1 MNNDSFFTAEDLAK
15 VRLPKFAE
23 GVVNKPFADIV
34 GKTQKS
40 QTPAAK
46 SASTAP
52 TPAPTPAP
60 MSTPVS
66 GGLTFDEAFTRLRM
80 LLGTIPQKSRQA
92 MLPILVERMS
102 RRLSDPADREDFRT
116 LGMSLLDTQQESD
129 AFQKYMPIL
138 LILSMMRSG

>member
-23 GVVNKPFADIV
+23 GVVNKPFADVV
-34 GKTQKS
+34 GRIQKS

-46 SASTAP
+46 SASAVP
-52 TPAPTPAP
+52 TSPPTSPP

-66 GGLTFDEAFTRLRM
+66 GGMTFDEAFTRLRM
-80 LLGTIPQKSRQA
+80 LLGTIPQKSRQSV
-92 MLPILVERMS
+92 LPVLVERMS

-116 LGMSLLDTQQESD
+116 LGMSLLETQQEGD
-129 AFQKYMPIL
+129 GFQKYMPIL
-138 LILSMMRSG
+138 LILSLMRNS